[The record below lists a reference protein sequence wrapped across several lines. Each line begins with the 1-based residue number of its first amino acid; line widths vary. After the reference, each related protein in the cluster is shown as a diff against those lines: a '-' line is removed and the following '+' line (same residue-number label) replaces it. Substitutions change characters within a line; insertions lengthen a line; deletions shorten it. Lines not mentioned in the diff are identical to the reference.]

1 MVTSHVGDAFT
12 HAVWKA
18 NDKLVSCAAGIDGLF
33 HRVHALTCRF
43 RKAML
48 AVGYSVVATLT
59 MIGAGR
65 SVCYCITVFYLA
77 VYLAPINRRLFWSRC
92 RRFASTNCLKC
103 ARLG

>member
-1 MVTSHVGDAFT
+1 
-12 HAVWKA
+12 
-18 NDKLVSCAAGIDGLF
+18 
-33 HRVHALTCRF
+33 
-43 RKAML
+43 ML

-65 SVCYCITVFYLA
+65 SVCYCVTVFYLD

-103 ARLG
+103 ARLGKMPCGLVIAQCPGGVSCAGHSKVLR